1 MALLAITPMLK
12 LANQYVK
19 ILHIEPTDACNAA
32 CPQCSR
38 ETDTAFDKTVLHHLT
53 VEQIKELVDED
64 IIRNLDKMYMCGDY
78 GDPTAGKHTL
88 EIFKYFRKINPRITL
103 GMNTNGGL
111 RSVDWWQ
118 ELAEIMYQPGD
129 YPQEYVVFSI
139 DGLADT
145 NHIYRI
151 NVNWDKV
158 MNNAQAFICAGG
170 RAHWEM
176 LVFDYNEHQV
186 DIAQQMAKDLGFKW
200 FRAKVSKRFRTHP
213 VGFLHPPK
221 AWRDP
226 VVTTGDISCQAL
238 NESGLYIS
246 AKGVVHPCCWL
257 GHDGEAT
264 LINFNKIQKSWASDQ
279 PHKICYDTCTKN
291 TVGTSFTNQWQR
303 EVEFK

>member
-1 MALLAITPMLK
+1 MDLLVIIQMLK
-12 LANQYVK
+12 LANQDVK
-19 ILHIEPTDACNAA
+19 VLHIEPTDACNAA

-38 ETDTAFDKTVLHHLT
+38 ETDLTFDKTNLHHLT
-53 VEQIKELVDED
+53 VDQIKDIVDED
-64 IIRNLDKMYMCGDY
+64 TIRNLDKMYMCGDY
-78 GDPTAGKHTL
+78 GDPAAGQHTL
-88 EIFKYFRKINPRITL
+88 EIYQYFRSINPTITL

-111 RSVDWWQ
+111 RNIDWWDK
-118 ELAEIMYQPGD
+118 LAKTMYQPGD
-129 YPQEYVVFSI
+129 YPREYVVFSI

-158 MNNAQAFICAGG
+158 MNNAQTFIRAGG

-186 DIAQQMAKDLGFKW
+186 DIAQQMAKDIGFKW

-213 VGFLHPPK
+213 VDFLHPPK
-221 AWRDP
+221 AWKDP
-226 VVTTGDISCQAL
+226 VVPKGDISCQAL

-257 GHDGEAT
+257 GHDDEAT
-264 LINFNKIQKSWASDQ
+264 LINFNKIQESWASNQ

-291 TVGTSFTNQWQR
+291 TEGTSFTNQWQR
-303 EVEFK
+303 EVEF